1 VKHKPDNPHAELMNL
16 MVELTRIAMH
26 DTKKL
31 HEAMKNLKQ
40 AYHSTD
46 DHITSEMLIPRLQIA
61 FRELS
66 HYLIQIRRQ
75 TSQLQSI
82 TNDE

>member
-26 DTKKL
+26 DTEKL
-31 HEAMKNLKQ
+31 HEAMKNLKK

-46 DHITSEMLIPRLQIA
+46 DHTSSEILIPRLQIA

-66 HYLIQIRRQ
+66 HNLIQIRRQ
-75 TSQLQSI
+75 TRQLQSI
-82 TNDE
+82 TNVE